1 MASCAGL
8 GWPALAAGIGPVNWV
23 LSGHSVRVTVLNRP
37 ICLHRSSERKRFKIK
52 QIGRFQSVYLVQSVH
67 APLTYIIRESYSHAG
82 IMIGQINA
90 RVADVVRRRGPEVVF
105 WEISPD

>member
-1 MASCAGL
+1 MCGL
-8 GWPALAAGIGPVNWV
+8 LRWIKLPAIAAGIGPVSWV

-67 APLTYIIRESYSHAG
+67 APLTCIIRESYSHAG

-90 RVADVVRRRGPEVVF
+90 PLGHWAGIPPQAV
-105 WEISPD
+105 

>member
-1 MASCAGL
+1 MHSAL
-8 GWPALAAGIGPVNWV
+8 G
-23 LSGHSVRVTVLNRP
+23 RVTVLNRP
-37 ICLHRSSERKRFKIK
+37 ICLHHSSERKRFKIK

-90 RVADVVRRRGPEVVF
+90 PTADVWTISGSGYTLGPRNAPGSGYIVT
-105 WEISPD
+105 S